1 MYFLASVQEILINW
15 WPPSENICSQRT
27 FKRSKMKNKMD
38 WYGAKKHALTLS
50 IALAF
55 LISLGFVDSRRSKME
70 CNDVVIRILDTL
82 GQSFVEPE
90 DIHLVVLNKF
100 GELKGQKLSSI
111 NIALLEKIID
121 NNPFVADAE
130 VFSSI
135 DGKLNIEVLQR
146 RPVVLVVNFSNE
158 SFYVDDEGVFMPLS
172 EKYTARVPLANGY
185 IFNRETEL
193 KIQDPDVKN
202 INDSLS
208 PASIMRDVY
217 NVSLFVAQDDFWNAQ
232 IEQIYVNSNG
242 DLELIPRVGRHS
254 IILGNGKD
262 LKEKFDRLFLFYT
275 DGLNKAGWDKYKTI
289 NLKFKD
295 QVVCTKK

>member
-1 MYFLASVQEILINW
+1 
-15 WPPSENICSQRT
+15 
-27 FKRSKMKNKMD
+27 MD

-146 RPVVLVVNFSNE
+146 RPVVRVVNFSNE

>member
-1 MYFLASVQEILINW
+1 
-15 WPPSENICSQRT
+15 
-27 FKRSKMKNKMD
+27 MKNKID
-38 WYGAKKHALTLS
+38 WSGAKKHVLSLS

-146 RPVVLVVNFSNE
+146 RPVVRVVNFNNE

-193 KIQDPDVKN
+193 KVQEPDAAS

-217 NVSLFVAQDDFWNAQ
+217 NVSRFVAQDEFWNAQ
-232 IEQIYVNSNG
+232 IEQIYVNANG

-254 IILGNGKD
+254 IVLGNGKD

>member
-1 MYFLASVQEILINW
+1 
-15 WPPSENICSQRT
+15 
-27 FKRSKMKNKMD
+27 
-38 WYGAKKHALTLS
+38 
-50 IALAF
+50 
-55 LISLGFVDSRRSKME
+55 
-70 CNDVVIRILDTL
+70 
-82 GQSFVEPE
+82 
-90 DIHLVVLNKF
+90 
-100 GELKGQKLSSI
+100 
-111 NIALLEKIID
+111 
-121 NNPFVADAE
+121 
-130 VFSSI
+130 
-135 DGKLNIEVLQR
+135 
-146 RPVVLVVNFSNE
+146 
-158 SFYVDDEGVFMPLS
+158 
-172 EKYTARVPLANGY
+172 LANGY